1 MLNSKK
7 KPCMDS
13 PNYKYQNCI
22 IGKILDLIGCQPY
35 WVNISQSHENCTKIK
50 QLQTFLET
58 YKFMSYATANKINDY
73 FGCLKPCTFIEYQVF
88 ESNRLIINSYS
99 YIYLCWNFPDCRT
112 TNLFR
117 KTIADYGGLLGLFVG
132 ANFLEYFEF
141 CIALFHKLYATKMFS
156 SR

>member
-1 MLNSKK
+1 MA
-7 KPCMDS
+7 S

-22 IGKILDLIGCQPY
+22 IGKILDLIGYQPY

-88 ESNRLIINSYS
+88 ESNRLIINSYIS
-99 YIYLCWNFPDCRT
+99 IYVETFQ
-112 TNLFR
+112 
-117 KTIADYGGLLGLFVG
+117 IA
-132 ANFLEYFEF
+132 EQPIYFERPLLIMGVF
-141 CIALFHKLYATKMFS
+141 LDFLLVPIFWNTLSFA
-156 SR
+156 